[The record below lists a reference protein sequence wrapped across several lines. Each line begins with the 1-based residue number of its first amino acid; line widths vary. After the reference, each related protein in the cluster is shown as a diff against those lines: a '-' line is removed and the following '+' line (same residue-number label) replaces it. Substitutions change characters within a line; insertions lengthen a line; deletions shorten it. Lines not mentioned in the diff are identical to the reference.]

1 MSTSGRLAAGVQMLL
16 GSVLHILEGS
26 FDVAL
31 IEASGTAAAPR
42 GGTQAVGFRADQ
54 GVRDSHCGM

>member
-1 MSTSGRLAAGVQMLL
+1 MLL